1 MFGPKLV
8 SVPTKDAV
16 ITDQPV
22 NRLPDGVQIHRLA
35 PHNDLRG
42 SVTELY
48 RENWDLGCRPVQ
60 LNAISSAAG
69 VLRGVHV
76 HIRHADHLVLLA
88 GRMVLGLHDMRPSS
102 STFRASC
109 QRELCGEEPRAVVI
123 PVGVAHGF
131 YFPVPSILVYGLSRE
146 WDPSEEIGCRW
157 NCQELGLAWPTSAPV
172 LSERDAA
179 APGYADAA
187 ATFERAWAAQCETS
201 AAAAGR

>member
-1 MFGPKLV
+1 V
-8 SVPTKDAV
+8 T
-16 ITDQPV
+16 TDRPIIGF
-22 NRLPDGVQIHRLA
+22 PDGVRVHALTLHRDA
-35 PHNDLRG
+35 RG
-42 SVTELY
+42 GVTEIY
-48 RENWDLGCRPVQ
+48 RDIWDLGCRPVQ

-146 WDPSEEIGCRW
+146 WDPSENIGCRW
-157 NCQELGLAWPTSAPV
+157 NCVELGLAWPTNAPV

-179 APGYADAA
+179 APSYSDAY
-187 ATFERAWAAQCETS
+187 ATFEQAWAAYGTS
-201 AAAAGR
+201 AVAPGR